1 MHININKNIIS
12 GNRMARLLAIF
23 AFTTATVAA
32 QAVDYFQRI
41 AMEGVELVT
50 AVTWG
55 KVDEFTVMNPGYYVF
70 SYDNKFAPNKTQ
82 PLFQAKALGGCAYHD
97 GKIYSNEFNSHDQYV
112 KPVWRI
118 YDAHTFELL
127 SEHTLKDNC
136 ESTTT
141 SLAYD
146 QTTNK
151 IYGFNETYTETYVV
165 SVDPETGEMTRLGNM
180 LDRNYKFFAMACSP
194 TGELYC
200 TYLNKNTDAVY
211 LGKVRKS
218 DGKVAM
224 IRGIAATN
232 LLPGDSFINS
242 AYDQAMFYNN
252 ATGKL
257 YWMFQSSSMLLYKEY
272 TALFEVNPVTAEAVM
287 VSYIEDALQGPGAFL
302 MEPSMKAPA
311 IISNF
316 KWTPDTP
323 GSQSGTMT
331 FDIPAEAYDGS
342 QLSGNQQVTVTSGD
356 NTLASASMT
365 PGQTFTKHLDNLPT
379 GWQYFKIHVANAAG
393 DGPTVERK
401 EFIGFDTPKAPTN
414 VKLTSEGLHTTL
426 TWTAPTEG
434 IYGKTINADQLTY
447 NVVRYPGEE
456 TVKEGLKECR
466 FEEDHPADMTRYVY
480 RVTAVADGVTGRSA
494 LSNNLIVGT
503 PLDVPFGGMFTDAAD
518 MYNYYT
524 ILDSNGDGVT
534 WLYDADGT
542 RAYYGYNE
550 AQGGD
555 DWLITPPINY
565 QAGKTYRLTFN
576 AISSSSS
583 YRESMQ
589 VTFGSDKTPE
599 AQSNVLLDLP
609 VVPAL
614 SDLDAPDGYSVEVTV
629 PTDGVYYFGFHATSE
644 KFREYL
650 FVDNIKIVDANAS
663 GIGSIAAA
671 ASANVVAGKGT
682 LSVQTPAAAAITV
695 SSASGKVVACTF
707 GKQLNAT
714 LPSGVYLVT
723 TNGKTVKAVV
733 K

>member
-1 MHININKNIIS
+1 MNIIKNIIS
-12 GNRMARLLAIF
+12 GNRTARLLAIF
-23 AFTTATVAA
+23 ALTTATLAA
-32 QAVDYFQRI
+32 HAVDYFQRI
-41 AMEGVELVT
+41 AMEGVELVG

-55 KVDEFTVMNPGYYVF
+55 KVDEYTVMNTGYYEF
-70 SYDNKFAPNKTQ
+70 SYDNKFAPNKTK
-82 PLFQAKALGGCAYHD
+82 PLFQAKPLGGCAYHD
-97 GKIYSNEFNSHDQYV
+97 GKIYSNEFNSHDQKV

-118 YDAHTFELL
+118 YDAHTFEVL
-127 SEHTLKDNC
+127 SEHTLTDNC

-146 QTTNK
+146 ATTDK

-224 IRGIAATN
+224 IRGISATN

-272 TALFEVNPVTAEAVM
+272 TAIFEVNPVNAEAVM
-287 VSYIEDALQGPGAFL
+287 VAYIEDALQGPGAFL
-302 MEPSMKAPA
+302 LEPDMKAPA
-311 IISNF
+311 VISNF
-316 KWTPDTP
+316 KWTPDVA

-342 QLSGNQQVTVTSGD
+342 QLSGDLQLSISNGD
-356 NTLASASMT
+356 NVLLNSSVT
-365 PGQTFTKHLDNLPT
+365 PGQAFSKHFDNMPT
-379 GWQYFKIHVANAAG
+379 GWQQFKIHLTNAAG
-393 DGPTVERK
+393 EGPTVQRK

-414 VKLTSEGLHTTL
+414 IKLTSNDLHTTL

-434 IYGKTINADQLTY
+434 IYGKDIDKDQLTY

-456 TVKEGLKECR
+456 TVAEGIKECR
-466 FEEDHPADMTRYVY
+466 FEEDHPSNMTRYVY
-480 RVTAVADGVTGRSA
+480 KVTPVANGVTGRSA

-503 PLDVPFGGMFTDAAD
+503 PLEVPYGGMFTSAAD

-534 WLYDADGT
+534 WQYDTEGT

-550 AQGGD
+550 AEGGD

-565 QAGKTYRLTFN
+565 QAGKTYRITFN
-576 AISSSSS
+576 AVSSSSS
-583 YRESMQ
+583 YRESLQ
-589 VTFGSDKTPE
+589 VTFGSDRTPE
-599 AQSNVLLDLP
+599 AQDKVLLDIP
-609 VVPAL
+609 EVPAL
-614 SDLDAPDGYSVEVTV
+614 SDLDAPDGYSLDVTV
-629 PTDGVYYFGFHATSE
+629 PTDGVYYFGFHAVSE

-663 GIGSIAAA
+663 GISSIASAA
-671 ASANVVAGKGT
+671 NANVVAGKGT
-682 LSVQTPAAAAITV
+682 LSVQTASAAAITV
-695 SSASGKVVACTF
+695 SSASGKVVASAF
-707 GKQLNAT
+707 GKQLNAS
-714 LPSGVYLVT
+714 LPSGAYLVT
-723 TNGKTVKAVV
+723 TNGKTVKTVV